1 MREAPND
8 REAADQ
14 ATKWV
19 LALSIALVALFGIV
33 VLVALF
39 VAAFEPPGWLGAMLG
54 IGLPLAATAFAWLLA
69 SAMIGSRPA
78 KEETPPSG
86 VSRIGRSS

>member
-19 LALSIALVALFGIV
+19 LALSISVVALFGVV

-39 VAAFEPPGWLGAMLG
+39 VAAFEPPGWIAITLGLA
-54 IGLPLAATAFAWLLA
+54 LPLAATAFAWLLA
-69 SAMIGSRPA
+69 SALIGSRTA
-78 KEETPPSG
+78 KEQTPPSG
-86 VSRIGRSS
+86 VPQIGRRS